1 MNAPEMNLPGTS
13 TRTSRGFTLIELLIV
28 IAIIGILSAIVLVS
42 VNIAQLKARDS
53 KRTGDVE
60 QVVKALELYH
70 SDNGVYPTHGGTQYG
85 CTSANCLSVL
95 TDELVPTY
103 LPSIP
108 VDPKEGN
115 SSSGYRYC
123 RADPP
128 NQGYQ
133 IIVRLEENSTYCTVR
148 TPSGITGP
156 GTSCWTINGV
166 PDFPYCD

>member
-1 MNAPEMNLPGTS
+1 MNALETNPSKKGTDIVK
-13 TRTSRGFTLIELLIV
+13 GFTLIELLIV

-42 VNIAQLKARDS
+42 LNIAQIKARDS
-53 KRTGDVE
+53 KRTGDLE
-60 QVVKALELYH
+60 QVTKALELYR
-70 SDNGVYPTHGGTQYG
+70 SDNGVYPSHGGTQYG

-115 SSSGYRYC
+115 SSTGYRYC
-123 RADPP
+123 RADLP
-128 NQGYQ
+128 NEGYQ
-133 IIVRLEENSTYCTVR
+133 IIVRLEENASYCTVR
-148 TPSGITGP
+148 TPSGITGS